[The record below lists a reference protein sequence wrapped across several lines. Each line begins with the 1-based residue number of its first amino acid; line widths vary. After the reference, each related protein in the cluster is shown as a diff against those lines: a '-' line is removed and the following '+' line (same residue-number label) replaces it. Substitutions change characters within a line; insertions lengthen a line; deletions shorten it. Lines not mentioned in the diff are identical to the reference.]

1 MGPSALE
8 LPILVLARV
17 VPRALL
23 SERLVARNELVRCNT
38 DGDEAADDAQDHIFV
53 RRTVASRGKE
63 ISILLLH
70 FWAPTARRPTRPRL
84 LNQQNRRCLCQIRLS
99 HDAGRS
105 TSAARLAV
113 KAEVIEGEFVRE
125 HTLLANMCCPY

>member
-23 SERLVARNELVRCNT
+23 SERLVARKLVRCNT
-38 DGDEAADDAQDHIFV
+38 DGDEAADDAQYHMFV

-63 ISILLLH
+63 ISFMLLH
-70 FWAPTARRPTRPRL
+70 FWAPTARL
-84 LNQQNRRCLCQIRLS
+84 GQ
-99 HDAGRS
+99 D
-105 TSAARLAV
+105 
-113 KAEVIEGEFVRE
+113 F
-125 HTLLANMCCPY
+125 

>member
-23 SERLVARNELVRCNT
+23 SERLVARNKLVRCNT
-38 DGDEAADDAQDHIFV
+38 DGDEAADDAQDRMFV

-63 ISILLLH
+63 ISIMLH
-70 FWAPTARRPTRPRL
+70 FWAPTARL
-84 LNQQNRRCLCQIRLS
+84 GQ
-99 HDAGRS
+99 D
-105 TSAARLAV
+105 
-113 KAEVIEGEFVRE
+113 F
-125 HTLLANMCCPY
+125 

>member
-63 ISILLLH
+63 ISSCCCT
-70 FWAPTARRPTRPRL
+70 FGRRLP
-84 LNQQNRRCLCQIRLS
+84 
-99 HDAGRS
+99 D
-105 TSAARLAV
+105 ARL
-113 KAEVIEGEFVRE
+113 GQDF
-125 HTLLANMCCPY
+125 